1 MAPTLQDGLL
11 NEVKEL
17 YEAQQAS
24 NVDIDYSRGVCQAIG
39 YKPFSQYLQ
48 QPSSEQTVRQQQ
60 RAWDDAVEQ
69 TKIQT
74 RQYAKRQIN
83 WLKSKL
89 WPTIQQQH
97 QQGDR
102 SIEFFVLDT
111 TDPEKFEQDVESQAS
126 DLLRR
131 KRLLISLYNV
141 CSLCR
146 ASPGFLRHEPLP
158 ERLEVCPLA
167 SELLQTNVQW
177 VFPSWLS
184 SHTIRY
190 SCSHRFIETQRHLQ
204 NIPAKPAPSMPRDLC

>member
-1 MAPTLQDGLL
+1 MCISQDGLL
-11 NEVKEL
+11 DEVRDL
-17 YEAQQAS
+17 YTAQQAS
-24 NVDIDYSRGVCQAIG
+24 NVDVDYSRGVCQAIG

-48 QPSSEQTVRQQQ
+48 QPFSDQSAQQQ
-60 RAWDDAVEQ
+60 RRAWADAVEQ

-111 TDPEKFEQDVESQAS
+111 TDPDKFERDVEGQAS

-131 KRLLISLYNV
+131 KAAAL
-141 CSLCR
+141 
-146 ASPGFLRHEPLP
+146 SPRTKTSAH
-158 ERLEVCPLA
+158 A
-167 SELLQTNVQW
+167 
-177 VFPSWLS
+177 VFP
-184 SHTIRY
+184 
-190 SCSHRFIETQRHLQ
+190 
-204 NIPAKPAPSMPRDLC
+204 